1 MRKFVKATCTTLAMI
16 GLCAGSAFAATQQF
30 NGDTIIEVGGIA
42 IGSDGSAACNLNE
55 ILFTSDGAVKF
66 NTANGA
72 ASYGAGGIYY
82 PSNASL
88 TFADGAVI
96 DFDGSYSFINLN
108 AGGSLNMGIPDVNG
122 EQNAIYTNSSSRFTI
137 SALER
142 LRVKMEYGEPEFNM
156 TDNYARL
163 TCTNFQEPPLYS
175 YAAGL
180 YLNQKNQEDV
190 FGYRACMA
198 ATEGTV
204 GFGIS
209 EMSIDFTSPK
219 PVDGDL
225 KHGIEI
231 SDDGFIWSWVG
242 PYEYDNGTPNWDDPS
257 SIDPTKLHCRFT
269 IENVSAGTSGFE
281 GAIPDGYAA
290 GSAGRSVM
298 MFSWKEPLFSYD
310 SVEEDVVM
318 DFQDPSAEL
327 WLYEEKE
334 GEDDDVDARLIAYEG
349 AARVMTKTASTGAVK
364 AELRAES
371 DGDVVIR
378 LGSN

>member
-1 MRKFVKATCTTLAMI
+1 MRKFVKATCTTLAMV

-30 NGDTIIEVGGIA
+30 NGDSIIEVGGIA
-42 IGSDGSAACNLNE
+42 IGPDGSAACNLNE
-55 ILFTSDGAVKF
+55 ILFTEVGKINFTGLGDNLIDF
-66 NTANGA
+66 N
-72 ASYGAGGIYY
+72 SYGRIAFGPSTARSKITGYPDGELFVQAGKSANLYVVDGHKSGHFFATETNTSSFNSDLLTSGERYLSGLLTSQY
-82 PSNASL
+82 DHEDEALGYNACL
-88 TFADGAVI
+88 TSSHGMTFVGHT
-96 DFDGSYSFINLN
+96 
-108 AGGSLNMGIPDVNG
+108 DV
-122 EQNAIYTNSSSRFTI
+122 EQNENGTFG
-137 SALER
+137 ALDQ
-142 LRVKMEYGEPEFNM
+142 F
-156 TDNYARL
+156 
-163 TCTNFQEPPLYS
+163 
-175 YAAGL
+175 
-180 YLNQKNQEDV
+180 
-190 FGYRACMA
+190 
-198 ATEGTV
+198 
-204 GFGIS
+204 
-209 EMSIDFTSPK
+209 
-219 PVDGDL
+219 
-225 KHGIEI
+225 GIEI
-231 SDDGFIWSWVG
+231 DDDGFIWSWVG